1 MSGGDITTLVDLREQ
16 LLLQYEKAKNKNRE
30 WSSGLLEALN
40 IVEANLQK
48 EIDARD
54 KYAEA
59 Q

>member
-16 LLLQYEKAKNKNRE
+16 LFAQYERAKNSNRE

-40 IVEANLQK
+40 IVEENLQK